1 MAKVTD
7 LNTVQEFARQC
18 IEDNGTQLL
27 EFLTMD
33 AAVNCFTMIYMTND
47 LMNGFAQDFE
57 NNISVISSPKR
68 IAIIYQAHHS
78 CYVVHG
84 GICEYNAIED
94 DMNMIRVAMDAALDR
109 WEEGMV

>member
-33 AAVNCFTMIYMTND
+33 AAVNCFTMIYVTND
-47 LMNGFAQDFE
+47 LMNGFAQDYE
-57 NNISVISSPKR
+57 NNSGGESGVYVAHATEP
-68 IAIIYQAHHS
+68 QALS
-78 CYVVHG
+78 ANTAA
-84 GICEYNAIED
+84 EYIV
-94 DMNMIRVAMDAALDR
+94 RVMQ
-109 WEEGMV
+109 

>member
-47 LMNGFAQDFE
+47 PRFLVSCSLKFFGF
-57 NNISVISSPKR
+57 VVHLR
-68 IAIIYQAHHS
+68 AHH
-78 CYVVHG
+78 
-84 GICEYNAIED
+84 
-94 DMNMIRVAMDAALDR
+94 
-109 WEEGMV
+109 